1 MDQDLN
7 LDQTFSPS
15 QLLCGSINILK
26 SQTEIA
32 TIVNMLSK
40 ITMQNSSSM
49 HELFLS
55 NLHKMQKGMK
65 MNTYWTLWVY
75 VKIF

>member
-15 QLLCGSINILK
+15 QLLCGGINILK
-26 SQTEIA
+26 SQTEIS

-40 ITMQNSSSM
+40 ITMQTPALRMSY
-49 HELFLS
+49 F
-55 NLHKMQKGMK
+55 
-65 MNTYWTLWVY
+65 
-75 VKIF
+75 